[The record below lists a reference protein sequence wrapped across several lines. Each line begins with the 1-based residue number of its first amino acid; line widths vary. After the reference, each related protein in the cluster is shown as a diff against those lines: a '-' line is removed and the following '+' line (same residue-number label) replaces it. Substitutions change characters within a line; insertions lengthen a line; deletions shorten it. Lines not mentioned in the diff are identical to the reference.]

1 MQFKPL
7 ATLVKTLRGWLH
19 LDNGSQTSGSQ
30 SIFAARRTRQSV
42 PTFRRLEKRRV
53 FAVDAF
59 MNLGALD
66 IEITGVG
73 QTNAN
78 LLSLGTDFFVDNNNN
93 QTFEIG
99 ELRGAI
105 STLQSVRVHSNET
118 IGKFFWGGDFSSAP
132 LAIPLGTGD
141 VVRVQGIADVE
152 LRANF
157 EAAGNV
163 TLDVFDSIRFDSKVL
178 VQGNLTANTIHSLAI
193 SDGPNA
199 MIAVTGD
206 ASFQSNVDLTLAD
219 ESSSSWQIGGLTKI
233 VCLGDVELGLVGKWD
248 STTMDANA
256 NNINV
261 IDESAISFKT
271 IQSVGQ
277 FHVTANGA
285 ISDEISANI
294 DVVGTAS
301 LTGTRIDLA
310 DATTDRI
317 NVTGNVSFVATTGS
331 VFIDT
336 AGYVRLGEV
345 TASGTSIQ
353 LFEDADTSL
362 SSIHSSGAFST
373 TSSGSIST
381 VAGSVIQVGSMALDA
396 SDSILLAD
404 DSNDIVSVTN
414 SAFLV
419 ATNSIEVAAPGSSN
433 FGSLGL
439 SGNQVVIYEDSAT
452 QLDGSQV
459 GTLFLQTR
467 NLLTQSGINT
477 GAGTT
482 ALRAT
487 GSVDVSLLGSVGS
500 IDLYRASSN
509 PTTTISDGRLLDNR
523 IDGLFTADGIN
534 GDFRL
539 RNTSTAAS
547 IGALNGSF
555 DDLTLW
561 HTRSSI
567 LLLSQEY
574 NVQGNLELI
583 AGVDVQNPVPLSA
596 SRIDPIFNVPA
607 TITDLGARVTVG
619 GDVHVL
625 ASEAITLNNS
635 VGESLIALGGTTSVV
650 SFDGP
655 IELGRNGAMQLAQLG
670 VFAKNELTG
679 GMRNAFVQVASSVAI
694 TNPTMPSPDGRE
706 LEFAA
711 DQLTLQVNGSL
722 TNSPNTQLIL
732 AGNLSATATGDISLA
747 NNRGDLLEVGG
758 ATNFSAGSGSI
769 ALGRDG
775 EVLLNDV
782 TLAASRGNI
791 LVGGPGHTEL
801 GLMNAH
807 AVNVAIHEDTA
818 MVIRAAIA
826 DDQLVL
832 SSGLSILNTAPI
844 DPRGSLGISA
854 KSLVVDAG
862 TFAHLGPISVDR
874 ISASVQANAA
884 LADSNLFALNTLAD
898 RSGQAYLD
906 AIGKNLSPGVRPI
919 DSLLSGETISQ
930 LRAQAS
936 FVQSFGDQYGL
947 FVQNN
952 KALTVESV
960 NAVGDGVHVLIET
973 ARGTDLIVQGTVHQQ
988 YTHSDPGGVVLIA
1001 GNHLILAAGAELR
1014 IEHVSSDVATSR
1026 AIKQPN
1032 LIASAF
1038 DGGRGPFGYESTRDV
1053 LYAADAFA
1061 NTSTQNTLQRVAT
1074 QFGVA
1079 GEAGFQT
1086 LIQYADG
1093 SAQLFDQNQ
1102 ELGHSLQT
1110 NTAANTRSGV
1120 VPAFVATAGDVAG
1133 FERKMPFADEFL
1145 GRFQTL
1151 PTTAI
1156 FRRSAEFFLFEQSG
1170 VVDASLAKVDLTP
1183 AVDTVSDVFSPGR
1196 KISFSLPTEIIV
1208 TPAILVAPIRVAPDG
1223 ATPFSNTT
1231 SDVEPSVLK
1240 DGKIEVFIVNV
1251 GFDDTNRD
1259 GQASDQEL
1267 PTRDQI
1273 QLDAVVQSTK
1283 TNDRSSSPT
1292 EPAQI
1297 QRTNLLP
1304 GEPNTASKE
1313 VKGSEVPSADQIQT
1327 WMDEYRDDPNKPSG
1341 AYAVISVDSV
1351 QGAKVLK
1358 VFGVRDF
1365 EIAKPEET
1373 TEAEPQDKLPAKP
1386 DANSKEQPSDAAKT
1400 SSFFAPEDTSIES
1413 VPTSIESVK
1422 GMAVGLTAGTLWT
1435 VSGDEPNRF
1444 GRIARSIRALSRKR
1458 LEGENGQVS

>member
-7 ATLVKTLRGWLH
+7 ANLVKTLRGWLH
-19 LDNGSQTSGSQ
+19 LDIGNQSSGGQTSFEVCHPKQ
-30 SIFAARRTRQSV
+30 LLA
-42 PTFRRLEKRRV
+42 TFRKLEKRRV

-59 MNLGALD
+59 INFGALD

-73 QTNAN
+73 QTSAN
-78 LLSLGTDFFVDNNNN
+78 LLTLGTDFFVDNNNN
-93 QTFEIG
+93 QSFEAG

-105 STLQSVRVHSNET
+105 STLQSVHVHSSDT
-118 IGKFFWGGDFSSAP
+118 IGKFFWSGDFSSAP
-132 LAIPLGTGD
+132 LANPLGTGD
-141 VVRVQGIADVE
+141 VVLVEGIADVE
-152 LRANF
+152 MRANF

-163 TLDVFDSIRFDSKVL
+163 SIEVFDSIRFDSKVL
-178 VQGNLTANTIHSLAI
+178 VQGNLAANTINSLAI
-193 SDGPNA
+193 SDGSSA
-199 MIAVTGD
+199 LITVTGD
-206 ASFQSNVDLTLAD
+206 ASFQTNVNLTLAD
-219 ESSSSWQIGGLTKI
+219 ESSSSWQIDGLTKI
-233 VCLGDVELGLVGKWD
+233 VCLADVELGLIGKWD
-248 STTMDANA
+248 SSTLDANA
-256 NNINV
+256 NNLSV
-261 IDESAISFKT
+261 IDQSAISFKA

-277 FHVTANGA
+277 FHVIANGT
-285 ISDEISANI
+285 ITDEIGANI
-294 DVVGTAS
+294 DVVGTTS

-310 DATTDRI
+310 DFASDQI
-317 NVTGNVSFVATTGS
+317 NVSGNVSFVATSGS
-331 VFIDT
+331 VSIQA
-336 AGYVRLGEV
+336 AGDVRLGAF

-362 SSIHSSGAFST
+362 SSIHSSGAFSA

-381 VAGSVIQVGSMALDA
+381 VLGSDIQVDSMSLEA
-396 SDSILLAD
+396 SDFILLAD
-404 DSNDIVSVTN
+404 DANDTVSVTGQ
-414 SAFLV
+414 AFLV
-419 ATNSIEVAAPGSSN
+419 ATNSIEVAAPGRSN
-433 FGSLGL
+433 FGSIGL
-439 SGNQVVIYEDSAT
+439 SGNQVVIYEDSET

-467 NLLTQSGINT
+467 NLLTQSGMNT

-523 IDGLFTADGIN
+523 IDGLFTADGIH

-539 RNTSTAAS
+539 RNTSAAAS
-547 IGALNGSF
+547 IGALRGSF

-561 HTRSSI
+561 FTRSSI
-567 LLLSQEY
+567 LLLNQEY
-574 NVQGNLELI
+574 NVRGNLELI
-583 AGVDVQNPVPLSA
+583 AGVDVQNPVPLS
-596 SRIDPIFNVPA
+596 SSPIDPIFNTPA
-607 TITDLGARVTVG
+607 NITDLGARVTVG

-625 ASEAITLNNS
+625 ASEAITLNDS
-635 VGESLIALGGTTSVV
+635 SGESLSALGGSTSVL

-655 IELGRNGAMQLAQLG
+655 IDLGRNGAMQLAQLG
-670 VFAKNELTG
+670 IFAKNELTG
-679 GMRNAFVQVASSVAI
+679 GMSNAFVQLASSVAI
-694 TNPTMPSPDGRE
+694 TNPIMPSPDGRE

-711 DQLTLQVNGSL
+711 NQLTLQVNGNL
-722 TNSPNTQLIL
+722 TDTPNTQLIL
-732 AGNLSATATGDISLA
+732 ASNLSATATGDLALA
-747 NNRGDLLEVGG
+747 NSRSDLVQVGG
-758 ATNFSAGSGSI
+758 TTNLTAGSGSI
-769 ALGRDG
+769 ALGSAG
-775 EVLLNDV
+775 KVLLNDV
-782 TLAASRGNI
+782 NLAASHGNI
-791 LVGGPGHTEL
+791 MVGGLGHTEL
-801 GLMNAH
+801 GLINAR

-818 MVIRAAIA
+818 MVIRSAIA

-832 SSGLSILNTAPI
+832 SSGHSIRNTVPF
-844 DPRGSLGISA
+844 DSRGSLGISA
-854 KSLVVDAG
+854 KSLETDAG

-874 ISASVQANAA
+874 LSASVQANHA

-906 AIGKNLSPGVRPI
+906 AIGQNLPPGVRPI

-930 LRAQAS
+930 LRAKAS

-973 ARGTDLIVQGTVHQQ
+973 ARGTDLTLQGTVHQQ

-1001 GNHLILAAGAELR
+1001 GNHLALGAGAELR
-1014 IEHVSSDVATSR
+1014 IEHVSLDVATSR
-1026 AIKQPN
+1026 AIKQTN

-1102 ELGHSLQT
+1102 ELGRSLQSNAT
-1110 NTAANTRSGV
+1110 ANTRSGV

-1133 FERKMPFADEFL
+1133 VERKMPFADEFL

-1170 VVDASLAKVDLTP
+1170 VVDATLAKVDLTP
-1183 AVDTVSDVFSPGR
+1183 VVDTVSDVFSPGR

-1208 TPAILVAPIRVAPDG
+1208 TPAILVAPIRIAPEG
-1223 ATPFSNTT
+1223 ATPFAITT
-1231 SDVEPSVLK
+1231 IDVEPSVLS
-1240 DGKIEVFIVNV
+1240 DGKVEVFIVNV

-1259 GQASDQEL
+1259 GQASDLEL

-1273 QLDAVVQSTK
+1273 QLEAVVEPSETK
-1283 TNDRSSSPT
+1283 DSSLSPN
-1292 EPAQI
+1292 EPTRTR
-1297 QRTNLLP
+1297 RTNLSP
-1304 GEPNTASKE
+1304 GEPNVASKD
-1313 VKGSEVPSADQIQT
+1313 VKGSEVPSTDQIQT
-1327 WMDEYRDDPNKPSG
+1327 WMEEYRDNLKKPSG
-1341 AYAVISVDSV
+1341 AYAIIAVDNI

-1373 TEAEPQDKLPAKP
+1373 TQVGPEDMAPAKP
-1386 DANSKEQPSDAAKT
+1386 EANSKEEPTDADKT
-1400 SSFFAPEDTSIES
+1400 SSILAPDAAPIEATPNS
-1413 VPTSIESVK
+1413 HESLNSL
-1422 GMAVGLTAGTLWT
+1422 AIGLTAGTLWT
-1435 VSGDEPNRF
+1435 VSGNGPNRY
-1444 GRIARSIRALSRKR
+1444 GRIARSIRAMSRKR
-1458 LEGENGQVS
+1458 LEGDNGQV

>member
-19 LDNGSQTSGSQ
+19 LDKGSQNS
-30 SIFAARRTRQSV
+30 FAPRRSRQLV
-42 PTFRRLEKRRV
+42 ATFRRLEKRRV

-59 MNLGALD
+59 FNLGALD

-93 QTFEIG
+93 QSFEVG

-105 STLQSVRVHSNET
+105 STLQSVHVHSNDT

-132 LAIPLGTGD
+132 LATPLGTGD
-141 VVRVQGIADVE
+141 VVRTEGIADVE
-152 LRANF
+152 LQATF
-157 EAAGNV
+157 EATGNV
-163 TLDVFDSIRFDSKVL
+163 SLEVFDSIRFDSKVL
-178 VQGNLTANTIHSLAI
+178 VQGNLTANTIHSLEI
-193 SDGPNA
+193 SDGPSA
-199 MIAVTGD
+199 LLTITGD
-206 ASFQSNVDLTLAD
+206 ASFQTNVNLTLAD
-219 ESSSSWQIGGLTKI
+219 EASSSWQIGGLTKI

-248 STTMDANA
+248 SSTMDANA
-256 NNINV
+256 NNIN
-261 IDESAISFKT
+261 IFDQSAISFKA
-271 IQSVGQ
+271 IQSIGL

-285 ISDEISANI
+285 ITDEVGANI
-294 DVVGTAS
+294 EVVGTAS
-301 LTGTRIDLA
+301 LTGTSIDLA
-310 DATTDRI
+310 DSASDRI

-331 VFIDT
+331 VSIEA
-336 AGYVRLGEV
+336 AGNVRLGEFA
-345 TASGTSIQ
+345 ASGTSIL

-362 SSIHSSGAFST
+362 SSIHSTGAFSA

-381 VAGSVIQVGSMALDA
+381 VTGSDIQVDSMALDA
-396 SDSILLAD
+396 SDSILLAED
-404 DSNDIVSVTN
+404 ANDNVSVTGH
-414 SAFLV
+414 AFLV
-419 ATNSIEVAAPGSSN
+419 ATNSIDVATPGSVN
-433 FGSLGL
+433 FGSVGL
-439 SGNQVVIYEDSAT
+439 VGNQVVIYEDSET

-467 NLLTQSGINT
+467 NLLTQSGMDT

-482 ALRAT
+482 ALHAT

-547 IGALNGSF
+547 IGALQGSF
-555 DDLTLW
+555 HDLTLW

-567 LLLSQEY
+567 LLLNQEY
-574 NVQGNLELI
+574 NVQGNLELL
-583 AGVDVQNPVPLSA
+583 AGVDVQNPVPS
-596 SRIDPIFNVPA
+596 SSNPIDSLFNTPA
-607 TITDLGARVTVG
+607 TIVDLGARVTVG

-625 ASEAITLNNS
+625 ASEAITLNDS
-635 VGESLIALGGTTSVV
+635 RGEFLIALGGTTSVV

-655 IELGRNGAMQLAQLG
+655 IDLGRNGAMQLDQLG
-670 VFAKNELTG
+670 VYAKNELTG
-679 GMRNAFVQVASSVAI
+679 GMRNAVVQVNSSVAI

-711 DQLTLQVNGSL
+711 NQLTLQVNGNL
-722 TNSPNTQLIL
+722 TNTSNTQMIL
-732 AGNLSATATGDISLA
+732 AGNLSATATGDIALA
-747 NNRGDLLEVGG
+747 NNPSDLIQVGG
-758 ATNFSAGSGSI
+758 TTNLTASSGSI

-775 EVLLNDV
+775 QVLLEDV
-782 TLAASRGNI
+782 TLAASHGNI
-791 LVGGPGHTEL
+791 LVGGLGHTEL
-801 GLMNAH
+801 GLIDAR

-826 DDQLVL
+826 NDQLVL
-832 SSGLSILNTAPI
+832 SSGLSILNTVPF
-844 DPRGSLGISA
+844 GSGGNLGISA
-854 KSLVVDAG
+854 KSLIVDAG
-862 TFAHLGPISVDR
+862 AFAHLGPISVDR
-874 ISASVQANAA
+874 ISASVHANGA
-884 LADSNLFALNTLAD
+884 LEDSSLFALNSTAD
-898 RSGQAYLD
+898 RNGQTYQD
-906 AIGKNLSPGVRPI
+906 AIGRNLPPGVRPV
-919 DSLLSGETISQ
+919 DDLLSGETISQ
-930 LRAQAS
+930 LRAKAS
-936 FVQSFGDQYGL
+936 FVQSFGDEYGL

-960 NAVGDGVHVLIET
+960 NAIGDGVHVLIET
-973 ARGTDLIVQGTVHQQ
+973 ARGTDLIVQGTVHQL
-988 YTHSDPGGVVLIA
+988 YTQNDPGGVVLIA
-1001 GNHLILAAGAELR
+1001 GGHLTLAAGAELR
-1014 IEHVSSDVATSR
+1014 IEHVSLDVATSR
-1026 AIKQPN
+1026 AVKQPS

-1061 NTSTQNTLQRVAT
+1061 NTNTQSSIQRVAT

-1102 ELGHSLQT
+1102 ELGRSLQT
-1110 NTAANTRSGV
+1110 NSAANMRNGV

-1133 FERKMPFADEFL
+1133 VERKMPFADEFL

-1183 AVDTVSDVFSPGR
+1183 VVDPVADVFSPGR

-1208 TPAILVAPIRVAPDG
+1208 TPAILVAPIRIAPDG
-1223 ATPFSNTT
+1223 ATPFANTT
-1231 SDVEPSVLK
+1231 SDVEPSVLS
-1240 DGKIEVFIVNV
+1240 DGKVEVFIVNV

-1259 GQASDQEL
+1259 GQASDLEL

-1273 QLDAVVQSTK
+1273 QLEAVVQPTK
-1283 TNDRSSSPT
+1283 TNDSLSSPT
-1292 EPAQI
+1292 EIAST
-1297 QRTNLLP
+1297 QRTNLMP
-1304 GEPNTASKE
+1304 GEANTASKD
-1313 VKGSEVPSADQIQT
+1313 VKGSEVPSTDQIES
-1327 WMDEYRDDPNKPSG
+1327 WMEEYRDDPNKPSG
-1341 AYAVISVDSV
+1341 AYAIISVDSA

-1365 EIAKPEET
+1365 DIAQPEEPMPD
-1373 TEAEPQDKLPAKP
+1373 ESEDKPPAKP
-1386 DANSKEQPSDAAKT
+1386 DANSKEQPSDADKT
-1400 SSFFAPEDTSIES
+1400 SFLLAPEAAPIEVELTSNES
-1413 VPTSIESVK
+1413 MN
-1422 GMAVGLTAGTLWT
+1422 GLAVGLTAGTLWT
-1435 VSGDEPNRF
+1435 VSGVEPNRF

-1458 LEGENGQVS
+1458 MEGENGQVS